1 MGLIKTLLYDKIDQD
16 IVNELKLD
24 FEYYEYT
31 NSHKEDQ
38 VVQTQ
43 GVRRRPS
50 S

>member
-31 NSHKEDQ
+31 NSCKEDQ

-43 GVRRRPS
+43 DIRRRPGG
-50 S
+50 